1 MSKQMDTIDL
11 DNFCQQLFRTLDHL
25 GGSGKT
31 RLLPMR
37 LTEAPTAFEKY
48 PRMLVGLIQ
57 RYGVEAGFKEW
68 ESKVL
73 RDASPNRTESEFSE
87 LLSLY
92 KWMQDNKTLF
102 DKTNLN
108 HLKRSFYGRIYT
120 YLYPRRLLVV
130 AYTTAHIGDGAAFDD
145 QAIIREFR
153 ATVDD
158 RIKKFSEV
166 YPPDMIEQI
175 IKDAQT
181 HLLVEKH
188 YYRAWK
194 L

>member
-1 MSKQMDTIDL
+1 LKQIDAIDL
-11 DNFCQQLFRTLDHL
+11 DNFCQQLFHTLDHL

-37 LTEAPTAFEKY
+37 LTEAPNAFEKY
-48 PRMLVGLIQ
+48 PRMLVGLVQ

-73 RDASPNRTESEFSE
+73 RDASSNRTESEYSE
-87 LLSLY
+87 LLALY
-92 KWMQDNKTLF
+92 NWMQDNKTLF

-108 HLKRSFYGRIYT
+108 HLKRSFYGRVYA
-120 YLYPRRLLVV
+120 YLYPRRSLVV
-130 AYTTAHIGDGAAFDD
+130 AYTKAKIGDNAAFED
-145 QAIIREFR
+145 QAIATGFR
-153 ATVDD
+153 TTVSNE
-158 RIKKFSEV
+158 INKFSGL
-166 YPPDMIEQI
+166 YPQEMIEQI
-175 IKDAQT
+175 IKDAQM

-194 L
+194 P